1 MSKPKNLDRR
11 RFVIQSVA
19 GSLALPGLPSLMAE
33 SVVGNSAVQAT
44 RGAGVGARRFVAV
57 GNLLGFQQ
65 KHFFPETAGREFEE
79 TTLLKPLAANRDQMT
94 IYRGLDHG
102 LQGGHFAVHT
112 FLSGVLHHE
121 SKNRRDGNV
130 TIDQFIADEVGNQ
143 TRFPSLTVGSEGGI
157 HGGCQMSWTKSG
169 VRVPPITGPAEL
181 FERLFM
187 TESEKRR
194 NQQVK
199 ANSLQASVLDSILE
213 EAGSL
218 SKRVNQEDKVKLDEY
233 FSAIRDVEKRLD
245 IRQRWADRPK
255 PEQPFD
261 KPADTNTVDDLPMLY
276 ELIALALQ
284 TDSTRIATLEIG
296 GSFLPQ
302 NLGIDKS
309 YHSLSHH
316 GNDDEAIADL
326 IKLETY
332 QLEQF
337 GKFLTRL
344 SEVQDGDQT
353 LLDSTAVLFGSGMGN
368 GSSHT
373 NRDLPMILAGGG
385 YGRGEF
391 KSVASSASASSASTS
406 GGSGTVPLCN
416 LFLDIAQRMGVE
428 KDSFGTSTGTF
439 S

>member
-1 MSKPKNLDRR
+1 MSKHIRKDLDRR
-11 RFVIQSVA
+11 RFVIRSIA
-19 GSLALPGLPSLMAE
+19 GALALPGLPSLMAE
-33 SVVGNSAVQAT
+33 SVGGNATIQAT
-44 RGAGVGARRFVAV
+44 RGAGIGSPRFVAV

-65 KHFFPETAGREFEE
+65 KQFFPETTGSGYEE
-79 TTLLKPLAANRDQMT
+79 TTLLKPLAASRDQMT

-102 LQGGHFAVHT
+102 LRGGHFAVHT

-130 TIDQFIADEVGNQ
+130 TIDQFIADEVGGQ

-181 FERLFM
+181 FEKLFV
-187 TESEKRR
+187 TESKERR
-194 NQQVK
+194 AQQVK

-218 SKRVNQEDKVKLDEY
+218 SKRVNQEDKTKLDEY
-233 FSAIRDVEKRLD
+233 FSSIRDVEKRLEV
-245 IRQRWADRPK
+245 RQRWADQPK
-255 PEQPFD
+255 PESPFE
-261 KPADTNTVDDLPMLY
+261 KPANTNTVDDLPMLY

-284 TDSTRIATLEIG
+284 TDSTRVATLEIG

-302 NLGIDKS
+302 HLGIDKS

-316 GNDDEAIADL
+316 GNDEEAIADL
-326 IKLETY
+326 IALETY
-332 QLEQF
+332 QLEHF
-337 GKFLTRL
+337 GKFLKRL
-344 SEVQDGDQT
+344 AKIEDGEQT
-353 LLDSTAVLFGSGMGN
+353 LLDSTGVLFGSGMGN

-373 NRDLPMILAGGG
+373 NSDLPIMLAGGG

-391 KSVASSASASSASTS
+391 KNVAAN
-406 GGSGTVPLCN
+406 GSGNVPLCN
-416 LFLDIAQRMGVE
+416 LFVDIAQRMGIE

>member
-1 MSKPKNLDRR
+1 MSKPSNLDRR

-19 GSLALPGLPSLMAE
+19 GSIALPGLPSLMAE
-33 SVVGNSAVQAT
+33 SVGGNSAIRAT
-44 RGAGVGARRFVAV
+44 RGAGAGSRRFVAV

-65 KHFFPETAGREFEE
+65 KQFFPESTGSDFEE
-79 TTLLKPLAANRDQMT
+79 TTLLKPLAANRDQIT
-94 IYRGLDHG
+94 IYRGFDHG
-102 LQGGHFAVHT
+102 LRGGHFAVHT

-130 TIDQFIADEVGNQ
+130 TIDQFIADEVGKQ

-181 FERLFM
+181 FDRLFVTESKERLAQ
-187 TESEKRR
+187 R
-194 NQQVK
+194 VK
-199 ANSLQASVLDSILE
+199 ENSLQASILDSVLE

-218 SKRVNQEDKVKLDEY
+218 SKRVNREDKTKLDEY
-233 FSAIRDVEKRLD
+233 FSSIRDVEKRLEV
-245 IRQRWADRPK
+245 RRRWADQPK
-255 PEQPFD
+255 PEPPFE
-261 KPADTNTVDDLPMLY
+261 KPANTNTVDDLPMLY

-302 NLGIDKS
+302 HLGIDKS

-316 GNDDEAIADL
+316 GNDEQAIADL
-326 IKLETY
+326 ITLETY
-332 QLEQF
+332 QLEHF

-344 SEVQDGDQT
+344 AGIQDREQN
-353 LLDSTAVLFGSGMGN
+353 LLDSTTVLFGSGMGN

-373 NRDLPMILAGGG
+373 NSDLPILLAGGG
-385 YGRGEF
+385 YGSGEF
-391 KSVASSASASSASTS
+391 KKVASE
-406 GGSGTVPLCN
+406 GSGNVPLCN
-416 LFLDIAQRMGVE
+416 LFIDIAQRMGVE
-428 KDSFGTSTGTF
+428 MDSFGSSTGTI